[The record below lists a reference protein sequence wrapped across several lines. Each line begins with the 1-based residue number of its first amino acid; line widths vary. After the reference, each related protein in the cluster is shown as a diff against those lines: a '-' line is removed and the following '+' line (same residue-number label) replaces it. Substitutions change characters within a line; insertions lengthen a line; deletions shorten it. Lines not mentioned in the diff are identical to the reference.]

1 MKALALVLWLAAI
14 ALLVCILQMDSLI
27 RPRSDALLQA
37 GRSLLA
43 IAPATAVLV
52 PLPAPAPAPA
62 PVSVSVSDAADPVAG
77 CSRLGIFPRRDWAER
92 VAIILTD
99 ATSPVPADSALRE
112 SRLIEETPTQPWRV
126 QRVGLDA
133 YYLQFEA
140 WGIDEL
146 AARMTQQRGLLK
158 KLLSISAIPEAC

>member
-1 MKALALVLWLAAI
+1 MKALALALWFVAV
-14 ALLVCILQMDSLI
+14 ALLVCVLQMDSLI
-27 RPRSDALLQA
+27 RPRSDAFLQA

-52 PLPAPAPAPA
+52 PLPAPAPA

>member
-14 ALLVCILQMDSLI
+14 ALLVFIMQMDALM
-27 RPRSDALLQA
+27 RPRSDVVVQA

-43 IAPATAVLV
+43 IAPPPAVLV
-52 PLPAPAPAPA
+52 QMPV
-62 PVSVSVSDAADPVAG
+62 PVSISVVEAAGPVAG

-99 ATSPVPADSALRE
+99 ATSPAPVDAALGV
-112 SRLIEETPTQPWRV
+112 SRLIEEIPTQPWRV
-126 QRVGLDA
+126 QRVGLDV

-158 KLLSISAIPEAC
+158 KLLSINAIPEAC